1 MKLFRLALI
10 VLFVCLVPTMAMSQ
24 TSTGQW
30 DNLLDVTYR
39 FSWYPQEDLQQ
50 LLAEKGAEYGQTLEG
65 YRDQLRQDLQIET
78 GAEDRI
84 VGQVTAEGQQWKKFY
99 HLSLAEFC
107 LYLSSGEGV
116 QLENAQAVM
125 GVLSGKAQQSD
136 VAFWLYLYSAYQ
148 QMLAKDARG
157 FSNAVYDLWQNVVL
171 KLEVDNLRIQRE
183 IGKAGFVKSLPYL
196 YENVAHLIIRRAIVE
211 EQIPGLSPLGVIIL
225 SIEDKL
231 TVENGYR
238 TVVEATVERMRGL
251 NSDNYNL
258 NFAVAFLEAI
268 ASRNAFEGEQNP
280 DLLVAKYQ
288 RADAFYRLAWEWA
301 DSRKG
306 KAAVLSQHM
315 SFSTYV
321 TRRLSDS
328 ADSLA
333 ADPFFS
339 DLPSA
344 ADRQLD
350 QAIDLYKELA
360 DPRVQEGEFISA
372 GFYERT
378 NYLAAMHKLWDSTA
392 KLGIMLSGYYES
404 TRQSVLHGQLFP
416 AESPLLKYLALFEEH
431 AVNDSDIVPDNA
443 YFLAAYAAGELADLY
458 RKLGD
463 YSTGSQASELF
474 FAYQLQAVELF
485 PIDIVGILQLAYQA
499 NQDGRV
505 EDYFHYSNQIGQRL
519 QDLAV
524 GHHGSASGSGD
535 YTTIV
540 GHMYND
546 IPQVMANAYS
556 LVNFIQEAGGTEEGM
571 YRKALAMNRV
581 LQTVENKTS
590 DDFLERLM
598 LALGQA
604 DFSEGVIALDS
615 KMGEDVPPAEFAKIQ
630 GILSEVSGY
639 RFNRIKNELYASLS
653 SPMHKVLRNLFHEVP
668 YEEHQYPKLLKAVHP
683 GS

>member
-1 MKLFRLALI
+1 MKLFRFALI
-10 VLFVCLVPTMAMSQ
+10 LMVVCLVPMRSMAETLPQ
-24 TSTGQW
+24 GQW

-39 FSWYPQEDLQQ
+39 FSWYPQDDLQQ
-50 LLAEKGAEYGQTLEG
+50 LLAEKGIEYGQELEE
-65 YRDQLRQDLQIET
+65 YRDLLRQELQLQT

-84 VGQVTAEGQQWKKFY
+84 DTQSAAEGQQWKKYY

-107 LYLSSGEGV
+107 LFLANDDPL
-116 QLENAQAVM
+116 QLENARAVM
-125 GVLSGKAQQSD
+125 EVLSGKSQQAD
-136 VAFWLYLYSAYQ
+136 VAFWLYLYDAYQ
-148 QMLAKDARG
+148 EMLAKDARA

-183 IGKAGFVKSLPYL
+183 MGKAGFVKSLPYL

-211 EQIPGLSPLGVIIL
+211 EQIPGLSSLGVIIL

-268 ASRNAFEGEQNP
+268 ASRNNFEGEQNP

-288 RADAFYRLAWEWA
+288 RADSYYGLAWEWA
-301 DSRKG
+301 DTRKG

-315 SFSTYV
+315 GFSTYV

-328 ADSLA
+328 GDPLT

-339 DLPSA
+339 ELPAA

-350 QAIDLYKELA
+350 QAIALYNELA
-360 DPRVQEGEFISA
+360 APGVQGGEYTSA
-372 GFYERT
+372 GFYERN

-392 KLGIMLSGYYES
+392 KLAIMLAGYYED
-404 TRQSVLHGQLFP
+404 TRQAVLHGQIFP
-416 AESPLLKYLALFEEH
+416 AESPLLKYLALFEKY
-431 AVNDSDIVPDNA
+431 ARNDADIVPDNA
-443 YFLAAYAAGELADLY
+443 YFLAAFAAGELADLY

-463 YSTGSQASELF
+463 YSTGAQASELF

-485 PIDIVGILQLAYQA
+485 PVDIVGILQLAYQA

-505 EDYFHYSNQIGQRL
+505 EDYFDYTSRIGDRL
-519 QDLAV
+519 QESAV
-524 GHHGSASGSGD
+524 GQSDRQGD
-535 YTTIV
+535 YAAIV
-540 GHMYND
+540 GQMHED
-546 IPQVMANAYS
+546 IPQVMTNAYS
-556 LVNFIQEAGGTEEGM
+556 LVNFIQESGGTEEGI

-581 LQTVENKTS
+581 LQAVENKV
-590 DDFLERLM
+590 DDEFVERLM

-604 DFSEGVIALDS
+604 DFSEGTIALD
-615 KMGEDVPPAEFAKIQ
+615 PQLAEPLSPELFAKVQ
-630 GILSEVSGY
+630 SILAEVSSY
-639 RFNRIKNELYASLS
+639 RYNRLKNELYASLS
-653 SPMHKVLRNLFHEVP
+653 SPMHKVLRQLYYDVP
-668 YEEHQYPKLLKAVHP
+668 YQQHQYPQLLAVIRS
-683 GS
+683 GA

>member
-1 MKLFRLALI
+1 MKLFRLVLMM
-10 VLFVCLVPTMAMSQ
+10 LFVCLVPTLGMSQ
-24 TSTGQW
+24 TTGGQW

-50 LLAEKGAEYGQTLEG
+50 LLTEKGTEYGQTLEG
-65 YRDQLRQDLQIET
+65 YRDQLRQELQIET
-78 GAEDRI
+78 GAEDR
-84 VGQVTAEGQQWKKFY
+84 VDAQGAGGGQQWKKYY

-107 LYLSSGEGV
+107 LFLTSGDEL

-125 GVLSGKAQQSD
+125 GILSGKAQQAD
-136 VAFWLYLYSAYQ
+136 VAFWLHLYTAYR
-148 QMLAKDARG
+148 QMLAQDAKG

-196 YENVAHLIIRRAIVE
+196 YENVAHLIIRRAIIE
-211 EQIPGLSPLGVIIL
+211 EQIPGLSSLGVIVL
-225 SIEDKL
+225 SINDKL
-231 TVENGYR
+231 TVENGYK

-280 DLLVAKYQ
+280 ELLVAKYQ
-288 RADAFYRLAWEWA
+288 RADSFYRLAWQWA

-315 SFSTYV
+315 GFSTYV
-321 TRRLSDS
+321 TRRLSDR
-328 ADSLA
+328 DDPLTKQ
-333 ADPFFS
+333 PFFGE
-339 DLPSA
+339 LPSA

-350 QAIDLYKELA
+350 QAIDLYNELA
-360 DPRVQEGEFISA
+360 DPRVRRGGYTLA
-372 GFYERT
+372 GFYEYN

-392 KLGIMLSGYYES
+392 KLGIMLSGYYEG
-404 TRQSVLHGQLFP
+404 TRQAVLHGHIFP
-416 AESPLLKYLALFEEH
+416 AESPLLKYLALFEQH
-431 AVNDSDIVPDNA
+431 ARSDADIVPDNA
-443 YFLAAYAAGELADLY
+443 YFLAAFAAGELADLY

-474 FAYQLQAVELF
+474 FAYQLQAVEIF
-485 PIDIVGILQLAYQA
+485 PLDIVGILQLAYQA
-499 NQDGRV
+499 NQDGLV
-505 EDYFHYSNQIGQRL
+505 EDYFRYTSQIGQRL
-519 QDLAV
+519 QDSAV
-524 GHHGSASGSGD
+524 DHNASADNSGD
-535 YTTIV
+535 YAAIV
-540 GHMYND
+540 NHIYEE

-581 LQTVENKTS
+581 LQTVENQTS
-590 DDFLERLM
+590 AEFLERLM

-604 DFSEGVIALDS
+604 DFSEGVIALDPQI
-615 KMGEDVPPAEFAKIQ
+615 GETIPAAQFAKIQ
-630 GILSEVSGY
+630 GILREVSGY
-639 RFNRIKNELYASLS
+639 RYSRLKNELYASLS
-653 SPMHKVLRNLFHEVP
+653 SPMHKVLRNLFYEVP
-668 YEEHQYPKLLKAVHP
+668 YQQHQYPQLLESVHP

>member
-1 MKLFRLALI
+1 MKLFRFALI
-10 VLFVCLVPTMAMSQ
+10 VLFVFLVPAMGMSQ
-24 TSTGQW
+24 TASGQW

-50 LLAEKGAEYGQTLEG
+50 LLAEKRGEYGQSLEG
-65 YRDQLRQDLQIET
+65 YRDQLRQELQIQI
-78 GAEDRI
+78 GAEGRVD
-84 VGQVTAEGQQWKKFY
+84 GQLTAQGQQWKKYY

-107 LYLSSGEGV
+107 LYLTGGEES

-125 GVLSGKAQQSD
+125 EILSGRAQQAD
-136 VAFWLYLYSAYQ
+136 VAFWLHLYSAYQ
-148 QMLAKDARG
+148 QMHTQNAKG

-196 YENVAHLIIRRAIVE
+196 YENVAHLIIRRAIIE
-211 EQIPGLSPLGVIIL
+211 EQIPGLSSLAVIVL
-225 SIEDKL
+225 AIEDKL

-268 ASRNAFEGEQNP
+268 ASRNAFEGEQNT

-288 RADAFYRLAWEWA
+288 RADAFYRLAWDWA

-315 SFSTYV
+315 GFSTYV
-321 TRRLSDS
+321 TRRLSDAS
-328 ADSLA
+328 DSLA
-333 ADPFFS
+333 TDSFFS
-339 DLPSA
+339 GLPSA

-350 QAIDLYKELA
+350 QAIDLYNELA
-360 DPRVQEGEFISA
+360 EPRIRGGEYTSA
-372 GFYERT
+372 GFYEHK

-392 KLGIMLSGYYES
+392 KLGIMLSGYYKS
-404 TRQSVLHGQLFP
+404 TRQAVLHGQIFP
-416 AESPLLKYLALFEEH
+416 AESPLLKYLALFEDY
-431 AVNDSDIVPDNA
+431 AKSDSDTVPDNA

-458 RKLGD
+458 RNLGD
-463 YSTGSQASELF
+463 FSTGSQASDLF
-474 FAYQLQAVELF
+474 FAYQMQAVEIF

-505 EDYFHYSNQIGQRL
+505 EDYFHYTNQIGQKL

-524 GHHGSASGSGD
+524 DHNSLGGKAGD
-535 YTTIV
+535 YSAIV
-540 GHMYND
+540 GHMYTD

-571 YRKALAMNRV
+571 YRKTLAMNGV
-581 LQTVENKTS
+581 LQVMEKNTS
-590 DDFLERLM
+590 TAFLERLM

-604 DFSEGVIALDS
+604 DFSEGVIALDP
-615 KMGEDVPPAEFAKIQ
+615 KMSEDVAPAQFAKIQ
-630 GILSEVSGY
+630 GILTEVSAY
-639 RFNRIKNELYASLS
+639 RYSRLKNELYASLS
-653 SPMHKVLRNLFHEVP
+653 SPMHKVLRNLFYEVP
-668 YEEHQYPKLLKAVHP
+668 YLQHQYPKLLETVHP
-683 GS
+683 GF

>member
-1 MKLFRLALI
+1 MKLFRFVLI
-10 VLFVCLVPTMAMSQ
+10 VLFVCLVPTLAMSQ
-24 TSTGQW
+24 TATGQW

-50 LLAEKGAEYGQTLEG
+50 LLAEKGTEYGQTLEG

-84 VGQVTAEGQQWKKFY
+84 DGQLSAEGQQWKKYY

-107 LYLSSGEGV
+107 LYLTSGEEL

-125 GVLSGKAQQSD
+125 GILSGKAQQSD
-136 VAFWLYLYSAYQ
+136 VAFWLHLYSAYQ
-148 QMLAKDARG
+148 QMLANNARG

-211 EQIPGLSPLGVIIL
+211 EQIPGLSPLGVIVL

-288 RADAFYRLAWEWA
+288 RADAFYRLAWQWA

-321 TRRLSDS
+321 TRRLSDPD
-328 ADSLA
+328 DSLA

-339 DLPSA
+339 ELPSA

-350 QAIDLYKELA
+350 QAIDLYNELA
-360 DPRVQEGEFISA
+360 DPRVQGGEYTSA
-372 GFYERT
+372 GFYEHN

-392 KLGIMLSGYYES
+392 KLGIMLSGYYEG
-404 TRQSVLHGQLFP
+404 TRQTVLHGQIFP
-416 AESPLLKYLALFEEH
+416 AESPLLKYLALFEQH
-431 AVNDSDIVPDNA
+431 AQSDADIVPDNA
-443 YFLAAYAAGELADLY
+443 YFLAAFAAGELADLY

-474 FAYQLQAVELF
+474 FAYQLQAVEIF

-505 EDYFHYSNQIGQRL
+505 EDYFQYTSQIGQQL
-519 QDLAV
+519 KDLAV
-524 GHHGSASGSGD
+524 DHNGSAGNSNG
-535 YTTIV
+535 YTAIV
-540 GHMYND
+540 GHMYNE

-581 LQTVENKTS
+581 LQTVENQTS
-590 DDFLERLM
+590 AEFLERLM

-604 DFSEGVIALDS
+604 DFSEGVIALDPQ
-615 KMGEDVPPAEFAKIQ
+615 MGEDIPSAQFDKIQ

-639 RFNRIKNELYASLS
+639 RYNRLKNELYASLS
-653 SPMHKVLRNLFHEVP
+653 SPMHKVLRNLFYEVP
-668 YEEHQYPKLLKAVHP
+668 YQQHQYPHLLESVHP

>member
-1 MKLFRLALI
+1 MKLFRFALV
-10 VLFVCLVPTMAMSQ
+10 VLFVCLVPAMAMSQ
-24 TSTGQW
+24 TSNAQW

-39 FSWYPQEDLQQ
+39 FSWYPQKDLRQ
-50 LLAEKGAEYGQTLEG
+50 LLTEKGAEYGQTLEG
-65 YRDQLRQDLQIET
+65 YRDQLRQDLQIVPGT
-78 GAEDRI
+78 GDR
-84 VGQVTAEGQQWKKFY
+84 VEGQLPAEGRQWKKYY

-107 LYLSSGEGV
+107 LYLSSGEEL

-125 GVLSGKAQQSD
+125 EVLSGKAQQSD
-136 VAFWLYLYSAYQ
+136 VAFWLNLYTAYQ
-148 QMLAKDARG
+148 QMHAKDARG

-196 YENVAHLIIRRAIVE
+196 YENIAHLIIRRAIVE
-211 EQIPGLSPLGVIIL
+211 EQIPGLSPLGVIVL

-280 DLLVAKYQ
+280 DQLVAKYQ

-328 ADSLA
+328 ADPIA

-339 DLPSA
+339 DLPAS

-360 DPRVQEGEFISA
+360 DPRVQGGEFVSA
-372 GFYERT
+372 GFYERN

-392 KLGIMLSGYYES
+392 KLGIMLSGYYDT
-404 TRQSVLHGQLFP
+404 TRQAVLHGQLFP
-416 AESPLLKYLALFEEH
+416 AESPLLKYLALFEQY
-431 AVNDSDIVPDNA
+431 AARDTDIVPDNA

-463 YSTGSQASELF
+463 YSTSSQPSDLF
-474 FAYQLQAVELF
+474 FAYQLQAVEIF

-505 EDYFHYSNQIGQRL
+505 EDYFHYTNKIGQQL
-519 QDLAV
+519 QALAV
-524 GHHGSASGSGD
+524 DHQGSTSDSGA

-546 IPQVMANAYS
+546 IPQIMTNAYS

-581 LQTVENKTS
+581 LQTAENKTS
-590 DDFLERLM
+590 DEFLERLM

-604 DFSEGVIALDS
+604 DFSEGAIALDP
-615 KMGEDVPPAEFAKIQ
+615 KMGEDVPAAEFAKIQ
-630 GILSEVSGY
+630 GILREVSGY
-639 RFNRIKNELYASLS
+639 RFNRVKNELYASVS
-653 SPMHKVLRNLFHEVP
+653 SPMHKVLRNLFYEVP
-668 YEEHQYPKLLKAVHP
+668 YGEHQYPQLLKSVRS

>member
-1 MKLFRLALI
+1 MKLFKFVLI
-10 VLFVCLVPTMAMSQ
+10 VWFVCLVPTLAMSQ
-24 TSTGQW
+24 TATGQW

-65 YRDQLRQDLQIET
+65 YRDELRQDLQIVT

-84 VGQVTAEGQQWKKFY
+84 DGQLTAEGKQWKKYY

-107 LYLSSGEGV
+107 LYLTSGEEL
-116 QLENAQAVM
+116 QLENAQTVM
-125 GVLSGKAQQSD
+125 GILSGKAQQAD
-136 VAFWLYLYSAYQ
+136 VAFWLHLYSAYQ
-148 QMLAKDARG
+148 QMLARNAKG

-211 EQIPGLSPLGVIIL
+211 EQIPGLSSLGVIVL

-231 TVENGYR
+231 SVENGYR

-268 ASRNAFEGEQNP
+268 ASRNAFEGERNP

-288 RADAFYRLAWEWA
+288 RADAFYRLAWQWA

-315 SFSTYV
+315 GFSTYV
-321 TRRLSDS
+321 TRRLSD
-328 ADSLA
+328 ATDSLA
-333 ADPFFS
+333 ADPFFNE
-339 DLPSA
+339 LPSV

-350 QAIDLYKELA
+350 QAIELYNELA
-360 DPRVQEGEFISA
+360 DPRVQGGEYTSA
-372 GFYERT
+372 GFYERN

-404 TRQSVLHGQLFP
+404 TRQAVLHGQIFP
-416 AESPLLKYLALFEEH
+416 AESPLLKYLALFEKY
-431 AVNDSDIVPDNA
+431 AGRDADIVPDNA
-443 YFLAAYAAGELADLY
+443 YFLAAFAAGELADIY

-474 FAYQLQAVELF
+474 FAYQLQAVEIF

-505 EDYFHYSNQIGQRL
+505 EDYFHYTNQIGQRL

-524 GHHGSASGSGD
+524 DHNGSATDSGD

-590 DDFLERLM
+590 AEFLERLM

-604 DFSEGVIALDS
+604 DFSDGVIALDP
-615 KMGEDVPPAEFAKIQ
+615 KMGEDVPPAQFDKIQ

-639 RFNRIKNELYASLS
+639 RYNRIKNELYASLS
-653 SPMHKVLRNLFHEVP
+653 SPMHKVLRNLFYEVS
-668 YEEHQYPKLLKAVHP
+668 YGQHQYPQLLETVHS

>member
-1 MKLFRLALI
+1 MKLFRFALI
-10 VLFVCLVPTMAMSQ
+10 VLFVCLVPATAMSQ

-50 LLAEKGAEYGQTLEG
+50 LLAEKGTEYGQTLEG

-84 VGQVTAEGQQWKKFY
+84 DGQLTAEGQQWKKYY

-107 LYLSSGEGV
+107 LYLTSGEEL

-125 GVLSGKAQQSD
+125 AILSGKAQQSD
-136 VAFWLYLYSAYQ
+136 VAFWLHLYSAYQ

-211 EQIPGLSPLGVIIL
+211 EQIPGLSPLGVIVL

-288 RADAFYRLAWEWA
+288 RADAFYRLAWQWA

-321 TRRLSDS
+321 TRRLSDPK
-328 ADSLA
+328 DSLA
-333 ADPFFS
+333 SDPFFTE
-339 DLPSA
+339 LPSA

-350 QAIDLYKELA
+350 QAIELYNELA
-360 DPRVQEGEFISA
+360 DPRIQEGEYTSA
-372 GFYERT
+372 GFYERN

-404 TRQSVLHGQLFP
+404 TRQAVLHGQIFP
-416 AESPLLKYLALFEEH
+416 AESPLLKYLALFEKH
-431 AVNDSDIVPDNA
+431 ASSDADIVPDNA

-474 FAYQLQAVELF
+474 FAYQLQAVEIF

-505 EDYFHYSNQIGQRL
+505 QDYFHYTNQIGQRL

-524 GHHGSASGSGD
+524 DHNGSSADSGD
-535 YTTIV
+535 YSSIV

-590 DDFLERLM
+590 DEFLERLM

-604 DFSEGVIALDS
+604 DFSEGVIALDP
-615 KMGEDVPPAEFAKIQ
+615 KMGEDVPPAQFAKVQ

-653 SPMHKVLRNLFHEVP
+653 SPMHKVLRNLFYEVP
-668 YEEHQYPKLLKAVHP
+668 YGEHQYPGLLKTVHP

>member
-1 MKLFRLALI
+1 MKLFRFALI
-10 VLFVCLVPTMAMSQ
+10 VLFVCLVPTLGMSQ
-24 TSTGQW
+24 TVTGQW
-30 DNLLDVTYR
+30 DNLLDITYR

-50 LLAEKGAEYGQTLEG
+50 LLTEKGAEYGQTLEG
-65 YRDQLRQDLQIET
+65 YRDQLRQELQIET
-78 GAEDRI
+78 GAEDR
-84 VGQVTAEGQQWKKFY
+84 VDAKSAGEGQQWKKYY

-107 LYLSSGEGV
+107 LFLSSGQEL

-125 GVLSGKAQQSD
+125 GVLSGKAQQAD
-136 VAFWLYLYSAYQ
+136 VAFWLHLYTAYQ
-148 QMLAKDARG
+148 QMLAQDANG

-171 KLEVDNLRIQRE
+171 KLEVDNLRIQRQM
-183 IGKAGFVKSLPYL
+183 GKAGFVKSLPYL
-196 YENVAHLIIRRAIVE
+196 YENMAHLIIRRAIIE
-211 EQIPGLSPLGVIIL
+211 EQIPGLSSLGVIVL
-225 SIEDKL
+225 SINDKL

-288 RADAFYRLAWEWA
+288 RAEAFYRLAWQWA

-306 KAAVLSQHM
+306 KAAVLSQHIG
-315 SFSTYV
+315 FSTYV
-321 TRRLSDS
+321 TRRLSDH
-328 ADSLA
+328 ADPLA

-339 DLPSA
+339 ELPSA

-350 QAIDLYKELA
+350 QAIDLYNELA
-360 DPRVQEGEFISA
+360 DSRVRGGEYTSA
-372 GFYERT
+372 GFYEHN

-392 KLGIMLSGYYES
+392 KLGIMLSSYYEG
-404 TRQSVLHGQLFP
+404 TRQAVLHGQIFP
-416 AESPLLKYLALFEEH
+416 AESPLLKYLALFEQH
-431 AVNDSDIVPDNA
+431 ARSDADIVPDNA
-443 YFLAAYAAGELADLY
+443 YFLAAFAAGELADLY

-463 YSTGSQASELF
+463 YSTDSQASELY
-474 FAYQLQAVELF
+474 FAYQLQAVEIF

-505 EDYFHYSNQIGQRL
+505 EDYFHYTSQIGQRL
-519 QDLAV
+519 QDSAV
-524 GHHGSASGSGD
+524 GHNSSAGNQGD
-535 YTTIV
+535 YAAIV
-540 GHMYND
+540 GHMYGD

-590 DDFLERLM
+590 GEFLERLM

-604 DFSEGVIALDS
+604 DFSEGLIALDPQI
-615 KMGEDVPPAEFAKIQ
+615 GESLPPAEFAKIQ
-630 GILSEVSGY
+630 GILSEVSAY
-639 RFNRIKNELYASLS
+639 RYNRLKNELYASLS
-653 SPMHKVLRNLFHEVP
+653 SPMHKELRNLFYEVP
-668 YEEHQYPKLLKAVHP
+668 YQQHQYPHLLESVHP